1 MKKLLFILLL
11 FSSCATYRPPV
22 TPPYY
27 ADCEDELVD
36 CYKQNRKDRAEH
48 NKQMMKAFF
57 GTLFV
62 VSFMH
67 WTR

>member
-1 MKKLLFILLL
+1 MVL

-22 TPPYY
+22 PPPRYV
-27 ADCEDELVD
+27 DCEHELTD
-36 CYKQNRKDRAEH
+36 CYAHQRRMQKEH
-48 NKQMMKAFF
+48 KKEMMKAFF